1 MYDWTNARYDVTR
14 LVEAGYNEDLAAE
27 ALFRSNGNY
36 HYANEYCKGHK
47 AGIAGGRHPIPSEDA
62 YTPAEPE
69 TSTSEPR
76 QEPSA
81 SGADNTE
88 SMAVDS
94 GPEVEIL
101 AGASDSGEGDDDES
115 SQATEDNRET
125 PSAGSNPQPS
135 GTAGA
140 QGAAGNTGEDNQ
152 GKDETDLRAKLDD
165 LRTRLR
171 EGLID
176 KSLDVL
182 RAHPTSAIDIS
193 ELIRAMVFRHMPSGE
208 VREEVGA
215 TLANALSSLA
225 MDDDEKAANGR
236 SIAAYAHLLALLL
249 QDKHFFLCNI
259 DTLTD
264 KVDEYLGFL
273 KVPTTGSTDEL
284 PPWIPYILLVL
295 ETLFQHD
302 ERPQE
307 YQWDAP
313 SSESDAVVP
322 PVPIPRKTMVPDASR
337 TELMDAIL
345 EILPRIGKDETLAT
359 AILRVLVVLTR
370 RRGEATQLGERKNLQ
385 RLFVMVKQLSVLGSD
400 TLKNSKIDS
409 WIMIILRHIV
419 EDEETTAQIIKA
431 EIQGQMSGINRP
443 QRRMDSNGYVQHLA
457 STAIRA
463 PETFVNVSADVV
475 KIDQWAP
482 SDPLGNRNQCT
493 LVLKEAPAAGTKDPE
508 TAEANQEENKNTSS
522 GQAESEGVKGST
534 EDVKE
539 STEAGDKEMAD
550 APKESKWPVV
560 ENPDG
565 VIHFLLCELLNYK
578 EVDDKDAAAPAM
590 KDLKTPGSS
599 SATPEASSSSPPDEA
614 STAESPDKKIQKP
627 VFKPEEHPIFVY
639 RSFLLNTLA
648 ELLQSYN
655 RTKIEFLNF
664 KRSAPPLLGS
674 TPVRPRSSILHYLID
689 LLCQESLSATTDTMA
704 AKKKT
709 ATAARASSV
718 LVALV
723 TRSGEQVH
731 DRNRDRYEYDDDP
744 DLLFVRKFVLDTI
757 LKAFERAATPDESL
771 DSRYARMQS
780 LSELMCQIIGDKEKD
795 HPSSS
800 RSGMQIHA
808 QLRRMMYE
816 KGYLEKLTTS
826 IAEMDLKYPGV
837 KRVIKY
843 ILRVLRIL
851 TDTAKDLS
859 LTSNVI
865 PTSSLPENAD
875 DEILSA
881 SSLSDWD
888 DGREETPD
896 LYRHSALGM
905 LEPRDSDDESDEDDE
920 GKWYRTVR
928 LNKHSN
934 NIR

>member
-1 MYDWTNARYDVTR
+1 MTR
-14 LVEAGYNEDLAAE
+14 LVEAGYDEDLAAE

-47 AGIAGGRHPIPSEDA
+47 AGVAGGRHPVPSEDA
-62 YTPAEPE
+62 YTPTEAPE

-76 QEPSA
+76 PRPSA
-81 SGADNTE
+81 PAADNTE

-94 GPEVEIL
+94 GPEVEIV

-115 SQATEDNRET
+115 SQATEDNRDT
-125 PSAGSNPQPS
+125 PSAGPNAQAI
-135 GTAGA
+135 GTAGT
-140 QGAAGNTGEDNQ
+140 QGATGSTGEDSQ
-152 GKDETDLRAKLDD
+152 GKAETDLRAKLDD
-165 LRTRLR
+165 LRTNLR

-193 ELIRAMVFRHMPSGE
+193 ELIRAMVFRHKPSDE

-273 KVPTTGSTDEL
+273 KIPATGSTDEL

-313 SSESDAVVP
+313 SSENDAVVP
-322 PVPIPRKTMVPDASR
+322 PVPLPRKVMVPEASR
-337 TELMDAIL
+337 AELMDVIL
-345 EILPRIGKDETLAT
+345 EILPRIGKDEALAT

-370 RRGEATQLGERKNLQ
+370 RRGAATQLGERKNLQ

-400 TLKNSKIDS
+400 TLKNTKIDS

-482 SDPLGNRNQCT
+482 ADPLSSRNQCT
-493 LVLKEAPAAGTKDPE
+493 LVLKDTPVAGSKDAD
-508 TAEANQEENKNTSS
+508 TAEAAQEEGKQTSS
-522 GQAESEGVKGST
+522 GQAESEDVKGSS

-578 EVDDKDAAAPAM
+578 EVDDKDPAAPAM
-590 KDLKTPGSS
+590 KDLKTPSS
-599 SATPEASSSSPPDEA
+599 PATPEAPSSSTPEEA
-614 STAESPDKKIQKP
+614 PASESQDKKIQKP

-800 RSGMQIHA
+800 RSDMLNSHIHA

-865 PTSSLPENAD
+865 PTSSLPENVD

-920 GKWYRTVR
+920 GKSY
-928 LNKHSN
+928 
-934 NIR
+934 

>member
-1 MYDWTNARYDVTR
+1 MTR
-14 LVEAGYNEDLAAE
+14 LVEAGYDEDLAAE

-47 AGIAGGRHPIPSEDA
+47 AGVAGGRHPVPSEDA
-62 YTPAEPE
+62 YTPTEAPE
-69 TSTSEPR
+69 TSTSETRP
-76 QEPSA
+76 ETSA
-81 SGADNTE
+81 PAADNTE
-88 SMAVDS
+88 SMAIDS
-94 GPEVEIL
+94 GPEVEIV

-125 PSAGSNPQPS
+125 PSAGANPQAV
-135 GTAGA
+135 GTAST
-140 QGAAGNTGEDNQ
+140 QGATGSTGEDNQ
-152 GKDETDLRAKLDD
+152 GKDEADLRAKLDD

-193 ELIRAMVFRHMPSGE
+193 ELIRAMVFRHKPSDE

-273 KVPTTGSTDEL
+273 KVPATGFTDEL

-313 SSESDAVVP
+313 SSENDAVVP
-322 PVPIPRKTMVPDASR
+322 PVPLPRKVMVPEASR
-337 TELMDAIL
+337 TELMDVIL
-345 EILPRIGKDETLAT
+345 EILPRIGKDEALAT

-370 RRGEATQLGERKNLQ
+370 RRGAATQLGERKNLQ

-400 TLKNSKIDS
+400 TLKNTKIDS

-431 EIQGQMSGINRP
+431 EIQSQMSGINRP

-482 SDPLGNRNQCT
+482 ADPLSSRNQCT
-493 LVLKEAPAAGTKDPE
+493 LVLKDTPVAGAKEAD
-508 TAEANQEENKNTSS
+508 TAEAAQEEGKHTSS
-522 GQAESEGVKGST
+522 GQAESEEAKGSS

-578 EVDDKDAAAPAM
+578 EVDDKDPAAPAM
-590 KDLKTPGSS
+590 KDLKTPSS
-599 SATPEASSSSPPDEA
+599 PATPEASSSSPAEEA
-614 STAESPDKKIQKP
+614 PASESPDKKIQKP

-674 TPVRPRSSILHYLID
+674 TPIRPRSSILHYLID
-689 LLCQESLSATTDTMA
+689 LLCQESLTATTDTMA

-709 ATAARASSV
+709 ATATRASSV

-731 DRNRDRYEYDDDP
+731 DRTRDRYEYDDDP

-800 RSGMQIHA
+800 RSGMLNSHIHA

-865 PTSSLPENAD
+865 PTSSLPENVD

-920 GKWYRTVR
+920 GK
-928 LNKHSN
+928 
-934 NIR
+934 